1 MEKFFARFSVQQKL
15 FGALTFGFLGLVIF
29 TAVSFSVLNQ
39 NKTLM
44 ESLVNRRLPMLEAS
58 ERLGQALG
66 AMDSIGRMDAAN
78 AEALAAFQRVREAG
92 GDIAELEETF
102 AKYDQAYLGV
112 NEILQNVVAGLEQ
125 VGAVQGKLQK
135 HTADLAVLVSWAN
148 DLRERQGSEFRASVD
163 SANKAIERAIY
174 AGWILILCAIPFA
187 LSLYLVTRSVTGGLT
202 TISVRLAE
210 VSRNMLRIST
220 ETSTSSS
227 KLATASAQQST
238 AVTESVASMDQ
249 MKVKLGQT
257 VRHSADA
264 LKSSEES
271 FREAS
276 DGKVVIKNLKEA
288 MLDIER
294 SYEQLEEVKQ
304 VVHMIGDKTNVIND
318 IVFKT
323 QLLSFNASIEAA
335 RAGQHGRGFAVVAS
349 EVGKL
354 AEMSGKAA
362 HEISRL
368 LEQSSLKVAEIVE
381 STKIR
386 VDSANQMSQRCAS
399 VFERINERAG
409 QVKFM
414 VNSISSSAA
423 EQESDIH
430 MVGRAM
436 NEMNESASETDSMAH
451 AISELSMVL
460 KGHSESLSSSVKQLD
475 ALVRGGGSG
484 DDSSSSNNNTG
495 ISTKPA
501 LVGRRSA

>member
-1 MEKFFARFSVQQKL
+1 MAFSGV
-15 FGALTFGFLGLVIF
+15 A
-29 TAVSFSVLNQ
+29 SSVLKE

-44 ESLVNRRLPMLEAS
+44 ESMVSQRLPMLEAS
-58 ERLGQALG
+58 ERLGYSLSAVKEAMIQGALAG
-66 AMDSIGRMDAAN
+66 NMDGIGRIETAHAD
-78 AEALAAFQRVREAG
+78 ALAAFQQVREISDG
-92 GDIAELEETF
+92 NMPDLDRIFE
-102 AKYDQAYLGV
+102 KYDAAYKGASEV
-112 NEILQNVVAGLEQ
+112 LQNVVAGLEQ
-125 VGAVQGKLQK
+125 VSAVQGKLQA
-135 HTADLAVLVSWAN
+135 HTGEMATLGNWAN
-148 DLRERQGSEFRASVD
+148 ELRERQGAEFRKSVD
-163 SANKAIERAIY
+163 SANAGVERAIY
-174 AGWILILCAIPFA
+174 AGWILILCGIPFG
-187 LSLYLVTRSVTGGLT
+187 LVLYLVTRNVSTGLT
-202 TISVRLAE
+202 SISVRLAE
-210 VSRNMLRIST
+210 VSRNMMKISSD
-220 ETSTSSS
+220 TSNSSS

-238 AVTESVASMDQ
+238 AVTQSVTSMDQ
-249 MKVKLGQT
+249 MKAKLGQT
-257 VRHSADA
+257 VRHSAEA

-276 DGKVVIKNLKEA
+276 DGKVVIKNLKDA

-381 STKIR
+381 STKIK
-386 VDSANQMSQRCAS
+386 VESANQMSQKCAM

-414 VNSISSSAA
+414 VNSISGSAA
-423 EQESDIH
+423 EQEADIH

-436 NEMNESASETDSMAH
+436 NEMNESASETDKMAH
-451 AISELSMVL
+451 AISELSSVL
-460 KGHSESLSSSVKQLD
+460 KGHSESLSVTVRQLD
-475 ALVRGGGSG
+475 ALVHGQAEQPASL
-484 DDSSSSNNNTG
+484 NNNNSSG
-495 ISTKPA
+495 PAKPV